1 MVMAIDI
8 WQKTTAIIL
17 PVRFKGY
24 VNRKLY
30 ISCVHI
36 SSHDAERISH
46 QSRKQVN
53 SATAPTATLLK
64 TRPLVAEL
72 APDVELADEELE
84 LALSAADE
92 DAEFLLAVELEPDDR
107 EAADEAVSESVADAS
122 EVLLAVAE
130 PLPVVEAGAA
140 TARKLLA

>member
-1 MVMAIDI
+1 MA
-8 WQKTTAIIL
+8 AITL
-17 PVRFKGY
+17 PVHFKKY

-36 SSHDAERISH
+36 SSHDMERISH
-46 QSRKQVN
+46 QSRKQVS
-53 SATAPTATLLK
+53 SATAPTATPLRPK
-64 TRPLVAEL
+64 PLVAEL
-72 APDVELADEELE
+72 APDEELADEELG

-92 DAEFLLAVELEPDDR
+92 DTEFLLAVELESEDR
-107 EAADEAVSESVADAS
+107 EAVDEALSESVVEAS

-140 TARKLLA
+140 TAINC

>member
-1 MVMAIDI
+1 MVMTTEI
-8 WQKTTAIIL
+8 WQKMTAIIL
-17 PVRFKGY
+17 PARFKEY

-53 SATAPTATLLK
+53 SATAPTATPLRP
-64 TRPLVAEL
+64 RPLVAEP
-72 APDVELADEELE
+72 APDEELE

-92 DAEFLLAVELEPDDR
+92 DAEFLLAVELEPEDR
-107 EAADEAVSESVADAS
+107 EAVDEAVSESVADAS
-122 EVLLAVAE
+122 EVLLAVVE

-140 TARKLLA
+140 TAINC